1 MFSSAKADIV
11 TDASGNATVYLSHG
25 ENRKPNGLLE
35 YLKYT
40 PGTLDTNADLTITGE
55 SSDIAIMTK
64 ANAGTSTVFYFP
76 RAFPNAVADGAAG
89 TVATELIPIKDERIK
104 VVVAQ
109 GGNVKAGSIEA
120 ILQVNSPY

>member
-40 PGTLDTNADLTITGE
+40 PGTLETGADLTITGE
-55 SSDIAIMTK
+55 GGIPIMTK
-64 ANAGTSTVFYFP
+64 ANAGTSTVYYFP
-76 RAFPNAVADGAAG
+76 RALVNQVADGAAG
-89 TVATELIPIKDERIK
+89 ASGTELIPIKDDRIK

-109 GGNVKAGSIEA
+109 GGNAKAGSIEA
-120 ILQVNSPY
+120 VLRVNSPY